1 MIKNI
6 VKTWIPCLALAV
18 GLTGCYD
25 EMDSKAS
32 VDEQY
37 ASSNAP
43 TAEIGAATVID
54 YSSFSVSGSIS
65 STENVLEAGFQV
77 SSSEDFSGA
86 SFYPAEEISTS
97 FNATI
102 DNLKDNTTYYVRTYA
117 VTRAAGTSVSSAQTA
132 TLPKAPEF
140 EDTYLIGT
148 YSAIDIDVT
157 SGEAEGDPY
166 PVKIAQGSMWNK
178 VVISNIWG
186 AGCDIEA
193 TVDFEKKTITTD
205 PNSTIY
211 VDPDYGN
218 VWAWGFTIENGNIAY
233 YDTCVT
239 VATYD
244 DKGNVHF
251 GYWAPVDATGAWG
264 YYYMTELVKQ

>member
-6 VKTWIPCLALAV
+6 VKTLIPCLALAV

-148 YSAIDIDVT
+148 YSATDIDIT
-157 SGEAEGDPY
+157 TGEADGEAY
-166 PVKIAQGSMWNK
+166 SVKIAQGSMWNK

-186 AGCDIEA
+186 GELDIEA

-205 PNSTIY
+205 PNSIIY
-211 VDPDYGN
+211 VHSDYGDI
-218 VWAWGFTIENGNIAY
+218 WAWGITMENGNVVYNKDHVAI
-233 YDTCVT
+233 
-239 VATYD
+239 ATYD
-244 DKGNVHF
+244 DKGNIHF
-251 GYWAPVDATGAWG
+251 GNWAPVDAEGAWG
-264 YYYMTELVKQ
+264 YYMTELVKQ